1 MYRLKFYLVA
11 FALILLVTIGLF
23 FGVRM
28 TNQAMQ
34 DAGQPSVKELEKP
47 NPDAGVEKEE
57 GGPFRQ

>member
-1 MYRLKFYLVA
+1 MA
-11 FALILLVTIGLF
+11 FALILLVIIALF
-23 FGVRM
+23 FGVRA